1 MPTPTTATPVIVRAM
16 AWLLLA
22 SGAAPALAQDPQP
35 AAPATQEA
43 APAAEANTPPAD
55 ATTPPADANAAPAPA
70 AGASIVATPDGT
82 ETTPAGEAPAAGEP
96 PADTRALDETVQDL
110 KKDVVDLNKELF
122 VLEEELLFPA
132 NTQVAVFVSMDI
144 GQFFALDSL
153 TLKIDNKEVANYL
166 YTPREAEALLK
177 GGVHRVY
184 LGNLKVGEHQLV
196 AFFEGKGP
204 NERDYKRGANLKFE
218 KGVGAKYL
226 ELKITDRQR
235 KGEPEFAI
243 KDWE

>member
-1 MPTPTTATPVIVRAM
+1 MALVILALPAFAQAPQATPPADP
-16 AWLLLA
+16 AA
-22 SGAAPALAQDPQP
+22 AEAPPADAAPAD
-35 AAPATQEA
+35 AAPADA
-43 APAAEANTPPAD
+43 APAAD
-55 ATTPPADANAAPAPA
+55 AAAPAPDA
-70 AGASIVATPDGT
+70 NAEVSAT
-82 ETTPAGEAPAAGEP
+82 GEP

-144 GQFFALDSL
+144 GEFFALDSL
-153 TLKIDNKEVANYL
+153 TLKIDNKEVANYM

-196 AFFEGKGP
+196 AFFAGKGP
-204 NERDYKRGANLKFE
+204 NNLDYKRGANLKFE

-235 KGEPEFAI
+235 KAQPEFAI